1 MKLPDGPKASPRS
14 LSHQF
19 KTDPLGFMDAM
30 SDRYGDIFT
39 IMAGS
44 TPLVIVSNPQGIKQ
58 IFTSAKEIIASGKLN
73 QGGALLTG
81 NNGLLMLDGLRHKHR
96 RQLLMPPLHGTRVQ
110 LYGQRICQV
119 ADKIM
124 NDLALGKSF
133 YAYPTVQ
140 KITLEVILQA
150 LFGLHEGERYEQFR
164 QLFSN
169 LLSFARSRWLRFTL
183 SYPFL
188 RQDLGQWSPWGYWQ
202 NLQRQFDKLLYAEI
216 EERRAQADPS
226 RTDVLSEL
234 VFARD
239 ETGQPMTYEDM
250 RDLFPSLLLGGQD
263 ASATAITWSLYWIH
277 RLPNVR
283 ERLLE
288 ELNTLG
294 ESPDPMSIVAL
305 PYLSA
310 VCNEVLRIYPTQVVT
325 FPRLVESPIE
335 VMGYELS
342 PGTVVRGSI
351 YLTHQREDLYPQP
364 KQFRPERFLER
375 QYSPYEFLPF
385 GGGARRCPGEILAMF
400 EMKLVLATILSRY
413 QLALANDKIVEK
425 PKAIGVNYPPA
436 SGLKMVMIGVSPRQ
450 GRSHQLVT
458 SSLPRQL

>member
-1 MKLPDGPKASPRS
+1 MKLPDGPKTSPRS
-14 LSHQF
+14 LSHHF

-30 SDRYGDIFT
+30 NESYGDIFT

-44 TPLVIVSNPQGIKQ
+44 TPLVIVSNPLGMKQ
-58 IFTSAKEIIASGKLN
+58 IFTSAKEITASGKLN
-73 QGGALLTG
+73 QGGALLVG
-81 NNGLLMLDGLRHKHR
+81 SNGLLMLDGLRHKHR
-96 RQLLMPPLHGTRVQ
+96 RQLLMPPLHGNRVKA
-110 LYGQRICQV
+110 YGQRICQV
-119 ADKIM
+119 TEKVM
-124 NDLALGKSF
+124 NDLASGKSF
-133 YAYPTVQ
+133 YAYPTMQ

-150 LFGLHEGERYEQFR
+150 LFGLHSGERYEQFR
-164 QLFSN
+164 GLFSN
-169 LLSFARSRWLRFTL
+169 LLSFARSRWLRLSL

-188 RQDLGQWSPWGYWQ
+188 RQDLGRWSPWGYWQ
-202 NLQRQFDKLLYAEI
+202 NLQRQFDKLLHAEI
-216 EERRAQADPS
+216 AERRSQADRD

-234 VFARD
+234 VFACD
-239 ETGQPMTYEDM
+239 ETGQPMTYEDV

-263 ASATAITWSLYWIH
+263 ASATAITWALYWIH
-277 RLPNVR
+277 RLRDVR

-288 ELNTLG
+288 ELDTLS

-335 VMGYELS
+335 VMGFELS

-364 KQFRPERFLER
+364 KEFKPERFLER

-385 GGGARRCPGEILAMF
+385 GGGARRCPGEALALF

-413 QLALANDKIVEK
+413 QLALFDEKKVEK

-436 SGLKMVMIGVSPRQ
+436 SGLKMVILGERPRQ
-450 GRSHQLVT
+450 ERSQQLVADFT
-458 SSLPRQL
+458 

>member
-1 MKLPDGPKASPRS
+1 MKLPDGPKTSPLLLNR
-14 LSHQF
+14 HF
-19 KTDPLGFMDAM
+19 KIDPLGFMDDM

-58 IFTSAKEIIASGKLN
+58 IFTSAKEIKASGKLN
-73 QGGALLTG
+73 QGGAALVG

-96 RQLLMPPLHGTRVQ
+96 RQLLMPPMHGTRVQ

-119 ADKIM
+119 TEKII
-124 NDLALGKSF
+124 NKLARGQTF
-133 YAYPTVQ
+133 VAYPTVQ

-150 LFGLHEGERYEQFR
+150 LFGLSEGERYEQFK
-164 QLFSN
+164 QLLSN
-169 LLSFARSRWLRFTL
+169 LLSFARSRWLGLSL

-188 RQDLGQWSPWGYWQ
+188 QKDLGRWTPWGYWLH
-202 NLQRQFDKLLYAEI
+202 LQQQFDKLLYAEI
-216 EERRAQADPS
+216 AQRRSQVDPT

-234 VFARD
+234 LFARD
-239 ETGQPMTYEDM
+239 ETGQPMTDEDI

-277 RLPNVR
+277 HSKDVR
-283 ERLLE
+283 ERLLA
-288 ELNTLG
+288 ELDTLG
-294 ESPDPMSIVAL
+294 QSPDPMAIAAL

-310 VCNEVLRIYPTQVVT
+310 VCNEALRIYPTQVVT
-325 FPRLVESPIE
+325 FPRLVEAPIE

-342 PGTVVRGSI
+342 PDTVTRGCI
-351 YLTHQREDLYPQP
+351 YLTHQREDLYRQP
-364 KQFRPERFLER
+364 KEFKPERFLER

-385 GGGARRCPGEILAMF
+385 GGGARRCPGEVLALF
-400 EMKLVLATILSRY
+400 EMKLVLATILYRY
-413 QLALANDKIVEK
+413 QLALAHEERVEK

-436 SGLKMVMIGVSPRQ
+436 SGLKMILLGERPRSTKPQ
-450 GRSHQLVT
+450 QFVANSA
-458 SSLPRQL
+458 

>member
-1 MKLPDGPKASPRS
+1 MKLPDGPKTSPRS
-14 LSHQF
+14 LSHHF

-30 SDRYGDIFT
+30 NESYGDIFT

-44 TPLVIVSNPQGIKQ
+44 TPLVIVSNPQGMKQ
-58 IFTSAKEIIASGKLN
+58 IFTSAKEITASGKLN
-73 QGGALLTG
+73 QGGALLVG
-81 NNGLLMLDGLRHKHR
+81 SNGLLMLDGLRHKHR
-96 RQLLMPPLHGTRVQ
+96 RQLLMPPLHGNRVKA
-110 LYGQRICQV
+110 YGQRICQV
-119 ADKIM
+119 TEKVM
-124 NDLALGKSF
+124 NDLGSGKSF

-150 LFGLHEGERYEQFR
+150 LFGLHSGERYEQFR
-164 QLFSN
+164 RLFSN
-169 LLSFARSRWLRFTL
+169 LLSFARSRWLSLSL

-188 RQDLGQWSPWGYWQ
+188 RQDLGRWSPWGYWQ
-202 NLQRQFDKLLYAEI
+202 SLQRQFNKLLQSEI
-216 EERRAQADPS
+216 EERRSQADRD

-234 VFARD
+234 VFACD
-239 ETGQPMTYEDM
+239 ETGQPMTYEDL

-277 RLPNVR
+277 RLKDVR

-288 ELNTLG
+288 ELDTLG

-342 PGTVVRGSI
+342 PGTVIRGSI
-351 YLTHQREDLYPQP
+351 YLTHQREDLYPEP
-364 KQFRPERFLER
+364 KEFKPERFLER

-385 GGGARRCPGEILAMF
+385 GGGARRCPGEALALF
-400 EMKLVLATILSRY
+400 EMKIVLATILSRY
-413 QLALANDKIVEK
+413 QLALADEKKVEK

-436 SGLKMVMIGVSPRQ
+436 SGLKMVILGERPRQ
-450 GRSHQLVT
+450 ERSHQLIV
-458 SSLPRQL
+458 SSANP

>member
-30 SDRYGDIFT
+30 GDRYGDIFT
-39 IMAGS
+39 ILSGD
-44 TPLVIVSNPQGIKQ
+44 TPLVIVSNPQGMKQ
-58 IFTSAKEIIASGKLN
+58 IFTSAKEITASGKLN
-73 QGGALLTG
+73 QGGAPLVG

-96 RQLLMPPLHGTRVQ
+96 RQLLMPPLHGTRVKA
-110 LYGQRICQV
+110 YGQRICQV
-119 ADKIM
+119 ADKVM
-124 NDLALGKSF
+124 NDLAISESF
-133 YAYPTVQ
+133 YAYPTMQ

-169 LLSFARSRWLRFTL
+169 LLSFARSRWLELSL
-183 SYPFL
+183 SYAFL
-188 RQDLGQWSPWGYWQ
+188 RRDLGRWSPWGYWQ
-202 NLQRQFDKLLYAEI
+202 NLQRQFDKLLYTEI
-216 EERRAQADPS
+216 EERREQADPS
-226 RTDVLSEL
+226 RNDVLSEL

-277 RLPNVR
+277 SLPAVR

-288 ELNTLG
+288 ELDTLG

-310 VCNEVLRIYPTQVVT
+310 VCNEALRIYPTQVVT

-342 PGTVVRGSI
+342 PGTVVTGCI
-351 YLTHQREDLYPQP
+351 YLTHQRQDLYPQP
-364 KQFRPERFLER
+364 KQFKPERFLER

-385 GGGARRCPGEILAMF
+385 GGGARRCPGEALALF

-413 QLALANDKIVEK
+413 QLVLADEKRVEK

-436 SGLKMVMIGVSPRQ
+436 SGLKMVMLDQ
-450 GRSHQLVT
+450 RSGQEQPQQFVAN
-458 SSLPRQL
+458 SA